1 MCVVKC
7 LEMYVCGEVFGD
19 VLCGEVFGDVCVW

>member
-1 MCVVKC
+1 MVKCLEMYCVVKC

-19 VLCGEVFGDVCVW
+19 VCVW